1 MKMVDDF
8 MVALSCL
15 PTCDASGNYPIR
27 RPTDL
32 DAYILTERAYKLA
45 KAHNHPEPLG
55 FVWRVQKDSNI

>member
-1 MKMVDDF
+1 MVDSF

-32 DAYILTERAYKLA
+32 DAYILSERVYRLA
-45 KAHNHPEPLG
+45 KNANHSEPLG
-55 FVWRVQKDSNI
+55 LVWRASQDANI